1 MLAIAIYQ
9 VLQVIDWEL
18 NLVPGG
24 HRKVDLFT
32 LPLDTLSQRW
42 YSWQSADLSLT
53 KNTPPSVEL
62 LLVWGQVKSFKLMGW
77 KSKSMSTTE
86 PTMT

>member
-32 LPLDTLSQRW
+32 LPLDSLSHRW

-53 KNTPPSVEL
+53 KNTPPVE

-86 PTMT
+86 PTMI